1 MNESCYRLGEFVKAF
16 WEAIGDSF
24 GGGRKR
30 RKFLLVFI
38 GVLCKNGSVVWLSLD
53 FLFCTEDDV
62 MKANSFFSRS
72 LAPGLVLASILL
84 LSGASAFA
92 ADKINLIYTARV
104 MSQAYPWMAQDLG
117 LFKKYDLDVPVV
129 FVTPGAPSVAAILSG
144 DSEIAVIGAASI
156 TRPWVQGNKDPVFV
170 GEIKSLLT
178 HSIIAKPDIKRPE
191 QLKGKRIGV
200 SRIGSNPHY
209 FAVQAL
215 RHFGIDS
222 REVSYIQAGG
232 APETLAALVAQGI
245 DAAVLTVPTDAQ
257 ALKLGYHYVVYGP
270 DLKIAY
276 AATTLITRRSIIA
289 KRGPVIGRFMRAMAE
304 AAKIMHT
311 DKDLTFKILGKY
323 LRIDD
328 RTLLDASYNVEIKA
342 LEPRLA
348 LKHEGIQ
355 STLDEIAPTEPRAKT
370 VKPQEMIDTRYLDE
384 MEKSGFFDQIWG
396 GKR

>member
-1 MNESCYRLGEFVKAF
+1 
-16 WEAIGDSF
+16 
-24 GGGRKR
+24 
-30 RKFLLVFI
+30 
-38 GVLCKNGSVVWLSLD
+38 
-53 FLFCTEDDV
+53 
-62 MKANSFFSRS
+62 MKANSFFPRS
-72 LAPGLVLASILL
+72 LAPSLVLAAILL
-84 LSGASAFA
+84 LPGASAFA

-144 DSEIAVIGAASI
+144 DSEVAVIGAASI

-215 RHFGIDS
+215 RHFGIES

-304 AAKIMHT
+304 TAKIMHT

-328 RTLLDASYNVEIKA
+328 RALLDASYNVEIKA

-396 GKR
+396 GKK

>member
-1 MNESCYRLGEFVKAF
+1 MRKSSLSTCPWGSC
-16 WEAIGDSF
+16 
-24 GGGRKR
+24 
-30 RKFLLVFI
+30 LL
-38 GVLCKNGSVVWLSLD
+38 LL
-53 FLFCTEDDV
+53 
-62 MKANSFFSRS
+62 
-72 LAPGLVLASILL
+72 SILL
-84 LSGASAFA
+84 SPTAKLFA
-92 ADKINLIYTARV
+92 TDKLTLIYTARV
-104 MSQAYPWMAQDLG
+104 MSQSYPWIAQEAG
-117 LFKKYDLDVPVV
+117 LFKKYDLEVPLV
-129 FVTPGAPSVAAILSG
+129 FVTPGAPAVAAILTG
-144 DSEIAVIGAASI
+144 DSEVAVIGAASI
-156 TRPWVQGNKDPVFV
+156 TRPFVQGNKDPAFI
-170 GEIKSLLT
+170 GGIKSMLT

-215 RHFGIDS
+215 RQFGIDS

-232 APETLAALVAQGI
+232 APETLATLVAQGI

-257 ALKLGYHYVVYGP
+257 ALKLGYHYVIYGP

-276 AATTLITRRSIIA
+276 AATTFNARRSILA
-289 KRGPVIGRFMRAMAE
+289 KRGPVIARFMRAMAE

-311 DKDLTFKILGKY
+311 DKEYVYKVLGKY

-328 RTLLDASYNVEIKA
+328 RNLLEASYNVEIKA

-348 LKHEGIQ
+348 MKLEGIQ
-355 STLDEIAPTEPRAKT
+355 STLDEIAPTDPRAKT

-384 MEKSGFFDQIWG
+384 MEKSGFFEQLWG

>member
-1 MNESCYRLGEFVKAF
+1 MSKSTL
-16 WEAIGDSF
+16 ST
-24 GGGRKR
+24 
-30 RKFLLVFI
+30 FL
-38 GVLCKNGSVVWLSLD
+38 CGSYWL
-53 FLFCTEDDV
+53 FL
-62 MKANSFFSRS
+62 
-72 LAPGLVLASILL
+72 SILL
-84 LSGASAFA
+84 LPTARLLA
-92 ADKINLIYTARV
+92 ADKLNFVYTARV
-104 MSQAYPWMAQDLG
+104 MSQAYPWIAQEAG
-117 LFKKYDLDVPVV
+117 LFKKYDLDVPVI
-129 FVTPGAPSVAAILSG
+129 FVTAGAPAMATILAG
-144 DSEIAVIGAASI
+144 ESEVIQQGAATM
-156 TRPWVQGNKDPVFV
+156 TRPFVQGNRDLVFI
-170 GEIKSLLT
+170 GGIKSLLT

-215 RHFGIDS
+215 RQFGIES
-222 REVSYIQAGG
+222 RDVSYVQAGG

-257 ALKLGYHYVVYGP
+257 ALKLGYHYVIYGP

-276 AATTLITRRSIIA
+276 AATTLNTRRSILA

-311 DKDLTFKILGKY
+311 DKEYVFKVLGKH

-328 RTLLDASYNVEIKA
+328 RNLLEASYNVEIKA

-348 LKHEGIQ
+348 MKPEGFQ
-355 STLDEIAPTEPRAKT
+355 STLDEIAPVEPRAKS

-384 MEKSGFFDQIWG
+384 MEKSGFFEQLWG